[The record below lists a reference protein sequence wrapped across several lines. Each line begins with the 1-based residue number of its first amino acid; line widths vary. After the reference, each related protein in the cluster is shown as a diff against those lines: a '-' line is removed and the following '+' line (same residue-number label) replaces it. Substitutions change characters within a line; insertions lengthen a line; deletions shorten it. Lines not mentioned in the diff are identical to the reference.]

1 MELHELL
8 QASLFCDNNMG
19 LDNLP
24 TEFMLQ
30 VLLVDSSLSPNKGRF
45 EVVRLGGGLKP
56 VGEINKGCM
65 YDM

>member
-1 MELHELL
+1 
-8 QASLFCDNNMG
+8 MG

-30 VLLVDSSLSPNKGRF
+30 VLVDSSLSPNKGRF
-45 EVVRLGGGLKP
+45 EVVRLGGLKS

-65 YDM
+65 YDR

>member
-1 MELHELL
+1 
-8 QASLFCDNNMG
+8 MG

-30 VLLVDSSLSPNKGRF
+30 VLVDSSLSPNKGRF

-65 YDM
+65 YDR

>member
-1 MELHELL
+1 MELHVLL
-8 QASLFCDNNMG
+8 QASLYCDNNMG

-30 VLLVDSSLSPNKGRF
+30 VLVDSSLSPNKGRF
-45 EVVRLGGGLKP
+45 EVVRLGGLKS

-65 YDM
+65 YDR